1 MKLASKEIRLALSFA
16 LIDRLWEK
24 GLITDDEKKK
34 IKEREKVKILSTK
47 D

>member
-1 MKLASKEIRLALSFA
+1 MASKEIRLALSFA

-24 GLITDDEKKK
+24 GIITDDEKKK

>member
-1 MKLASKEIRLALSFA
+1 MASKEIRLALSFA

-34 IKEREKVKILSTK
+34 TKEREKVKILSTK

>member
-1 MKLASKEIRLALSFA
+1 MASKEIRLALSFA

>member
-1 MKLASKEIRLALSFA
+1 MASKEIRLALSFA

-24 GLITDDEKKK
+24 GLITDDERKK

>member
-1 MKLASKEIRLALSFA
+1 MKVASKEIRLALSFA

-24 GLITDDEKKK
+24 GLITDDEKKR
-34 IKEREKVKILSTK
+34 IKEREKIKILSTK

>member
-1 MKLASKEIRLALSFA
+1 MASKEIRLALSFA

-34 IKEREKVKILSTK
+34 IKEIEKVKILSTK

>member
-1 MKLASKEIRLALSFA
+1 MASKEIRLALSFA

-34 IKEREKVKILSTK
+34 IKERAKVKILSTK

>member
-1 MKLASKEIRLALSFA
+1 MSSKEIRLALSFA

>member
-1 MKLASKEIRLALSFA
+1 MASKEIRLVLSFA

>member
-1 MKLASKEIRLALSFA
+1 MASKEIRLALSFA
-16 LIDRLWEK
+16 LIDGLWEK

>member
-1 MKLASKEIRLALSFA
+1 MASKEIRLALSFA

-24 GLITDDEKKK
+24 GLITDDEKKQ

>member
-1 MKLASKEIRLALSFA
+1 MKVASKEIRLALSFA

-34 IKEREKVKILSTK
+34 IKEIEKVKILSTK

>member
-1 MKLASKEIRLALSFA
+1 MAGKEIRLALSFA